1 MPAAG
6 IGKRLVKGIF
16 VIDVKEKVLGE
27 IALHTAS
34 DSLPKIPIVII
45 RVVPGKDEG
54 VPGKD
59 LETYLSRKVA
69 V

>member
-1 MPAAG
+1 MSTAG

-16 VIDVKEKVLGE
+16 VIDIEEKALGE

-34 DSLPKIPIVII
+34 GSLPKIPVVII